1 MHSFIGLAP
10 PPEILAG
17 VKSGD
22 ISSFCLFA
30 ANNVASPAQLRALT
44 DALRQAAA
52 EGDQRQ
58 PIIGIDQE
66 GGQLQ
71 AITEGCTELPG
82 NMALGAT
89 RSPQLAR
96 LAGEVLG
103 RELLAMG
110 INLNFAP
117 VLDVNV
123 NPDNPAVGTRSFGDD
138 PALVA
143 ELGVALITGLQSA
156 GVLATIKHFPGQ
168 GETTTDTH
176 HALPKI
182 KRSLAEMRAV
192 ELLPFQ
198 QAVQAGVDAVMST
211 HTIFVALD
219 DHNPATL
226 SPAVM
231 TGLLRDQMAF
241 EGLVITDAM
250 DMYAVA
256 QFGVVESITAALA
269 AGVDLV
275 LLGHLPEQLQLN
287 ARLKHHVQS
296 QPIARIMA
304 AQSKLPTELLSLDVV
319 GCTQHQTIAQE
330 IADCSITVVRDNAG
344 RLPLLLAP
352 DDTIAV
358 ITVQP
363 ENLTPADTSAAVN
376 IGLAEGVRARH
387 ARTLALEIPRHASTE
402 MLKMIVAVVAEA
414 KVVVVGTLAADHDP
428 AQAALVQA
436 LVEQRQSP
444 VVVALRTPYDLLAF
458 PMIDTYLCA
467 YSIRPVATEAV
478 ARVLFGEIEAQGQL
492 PCTIP
497 GLTNSY

>member
-1 MHSFIGLAP
+1 MHSFVGLSP
-10 PPEILAG
+10 PSEILAA
-17 VKSGD
+17 VKSGA

-30 ANNVASPAQLRALT
+30 ANNVADPAQVRALT

-52 EGDQRQ
+52 EGGQRP

-71 AITEGCTELPG
+71 AITSGVTELPG

-89 RSPQLAR
+89 RSPRLAR

-103 RELLAMG
+103 HELLAMG

-117 VLDVNV
+117 VLDVNI

-143 ELGVALITGLQSA
+143 ELGVALIKGLQSA
-156 GVLATIKHFPGQ
+156 DVLVTIKHFPGQ
-168 GETTTDTH
+168 GEAVTDTH
-176 HALPKI
+176 HALPRI
-182 KRSLAEMRAV
+182 TRSLAAMQAI

-198 QAVQAGVDAVMST
+198 QAMRAGVDAVMST
-211 HTIFVALD
+211 HTIFAALD

-250 DMYAVA
+250 DMHAVA

-287 ARLKHHVQS
+287 TRLKHHMQNQS
-296 QPIARIMA
+296 IARIVA

-319 GCTQHQTIAQE
+319 GCTQHQAIAQE
-330 IADCSITVVRDNAG
+330 IADCSITVVRDNSG
-344 RLPLLLAP
+344 RLPLSPAP
-352 DDTIAV
+352 DEPIAV

-376 IGLAEGVRARH
+376 IGLAEDIRARH
-387 ARTLALEIPRHASTE
+387 AHTLALEIPRYASTE
-402 MLKMIVAVVAEA
+402 ILKMTVAVVAEA

-428 AQAALVQA
+428 AQAQLVQA
-436 LVEQRQSP
+436 LIEQGQSP

-478 ARVLFGEIEAQGQL
+478 ARVLFGEIKAQGQL
-492 PCTIP
+492 PCAIP
-497 GLTNSY
+497 SLANTG